1 MMNWNEVAAIMLVS
15 NGAFLLI
22 GFLLGQIKFKDNDQ
36 QH

>member
-1 MMNWNEVAAIMLVS
+1 MMNWNEVAAIMIVS

-22 GFLLGQIKFKDNDQ
+22 VFFLGKIKFKDNQ